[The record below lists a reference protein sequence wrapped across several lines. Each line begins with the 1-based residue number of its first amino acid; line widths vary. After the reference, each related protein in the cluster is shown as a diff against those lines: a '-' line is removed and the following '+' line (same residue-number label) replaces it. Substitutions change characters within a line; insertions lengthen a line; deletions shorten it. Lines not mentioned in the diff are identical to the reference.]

1 MDKFT
6 KGVLSIIAVGVIGIN
21 IQMMNGGSGFISK
34 AEAGDYGADP
44 SRNVAFNLG
53 VKRVVEKY
61 CAGTSEKGVY
71 GIGSFKIDVFS
82 LINELHSN
90 LLPKKNKQY
99 GCSSRF

>member
-1 MDKFT
+1 MLVLDFTKKGEIMDKFT

-71 GIGSFKIDVFS
+71 GIGSFKIRCF
-82 LINELHSN
+82 
-90 LLPKKNKQY
+90 
-99 GCSSRF
+99 